1 VFDGIQFVTP
11 DHVQELAEATI
22 AHRIALD
29 PEAKFAG
36 LSASTIVAEIVDSIP
51 APH

>member
-1 VFDGIQFVTP
+1 MEFVTP

-29 PEAKFAG
+29 SEAKFSG
-36 LSASTIVAEIVDSIP
+36 LSARNVVAEIIESIP
-51 APH
+51 VPH